1 MLFLMHLLLQKL
13 LYTLHYYWNYY
24 HIQYFLLFSF
34 QIVII
39 TFYLIFLSLSLF
51 NSAIKGISYLI
62 LVLFGLALIT
72 WSVCIVSSH
81 ILFKESFP
89 TTSSGSCLYYFS
101 FISKPIFLH
110 TSQCIF
116 LHTKSCLLLCPL
128 CANIGHSHNVSHC
141 LIHFTTQ
148 STLTLS
154 LSLVY
159 FCIYC
164 LCPNGLSFSAKISDS
179 VSFFGGHLHRTYV
192 QRGEGRGQTQCIRLC
207 ARAEGGFQGC
217 ILTQKTK
224 SFLDHKISKLFSF
237 LYKRSYYIGI
247 YYCV

>member
-13 LYTLHYYWNYY
+13 LSL
-24 HIQYFLLFSF
+24 S
-34 QIVII
+34 
-39 TFYLIFLSLSLF
+39 YLIFSSILFSDCYYNLLSYLSLSVF

-81 ILFKESFP
+81 ILFQESFL
-89 TTSSGSCLYYFS
+89 TTFSGSCLYYFS
-101 FISKPIFLH
+101 FTSKPIFLD

-164 LCPNGLSFSAKISDS
+164 VCPNGL
-179 VSFFGGHLHRTYV
+179 
-192 QRGEGRGQTQCIRLC
+192 
-207 ARAEGGFQGC
+207 
-217 ILTQKTK
+217 
-224 SFLDHKISKLFSF
+224 LF
-237 LYKRSYYIGI
+237 
-247 YYCV
+247 CCHN

>member
-1 MLFLMHLLLQKL
+1 MHLLLQKL
-13 LYTLHYYWNYY
+13 LYTLYYYWNYY
-24 HIQYFLLFSF
+24 HIPYFLLFSF

-62 LVLFGLALIT
+62 LVLFGLAIIT

-179 VSFFGGHLHRTYV
+179 VSFFGGSST
-192 QRGEGRGQTQCIRLC
+192 
-207 ARAEGGFQGC
+207 
-217 ILTQKTK
+217 
-224 SFLDHKISKLFSF
+224 
-237 LYKRSYYIGI
+237 
-247 YYCV
+247 